1 MPARSVLV
9 ALVLALALSAPA
21 SAQGPPASLWDPAAA
36 PEAGGTSHDGGRSAV
51 LLGLGLV
58 ALVGAGGVALL
69 AVRAPAMR
77 APATPG
83 ADPSRNGST
92 PARFVPA
99 AHELPPQRDW
109 HPVPAAGPPP
119 MPAFG
124 PGASSAPPAAP
135 PPPD

>member
-21 SAQGPPASLWDPAAA
+21 SAQGPPASLWDPAPA

-69 AVRAPAMR
+69 AVRAPAIR
-77 APATPG
+77 AAATPG
-83 ADPSRNGST
+83 PDPSRNGST

-99 AHELPPQRDW
+99 AHEPPQRDW